1 MVGSAGYLKA
11 MKETGALDTVMYIAG
26 IVKKKTCV

>member
-26 IVKKKTCV
+26 KVKKTCV